1 MIFNF
6 HSALLATVILG
17 LLSSCTNN
25 KIDTKLDPTIA
36 ARQVI
41 NEHFQLLNSHDLKGL
56 VAQYETKARITTS
69 DWDGVSFGPQGADQL
84 FHQLFY
90 ISPDAKYLVDNM
102 IANDSTVVVEYD
114 VVGLKEKYNSPIR
127 YDLRYCSVYKI
138 HNNKISSEATY
149 SNSRLYHNK

>member
-6 HSALLATVILG
+6 RLAVTGLALLY
-17 LLSSCTNN
+17 LLVSCDNN
-25 KIDTKLDPTIA
+25 KINTKPDPTIA
-36 ARQVI
+36 AKQVI
-41 NEHFQLLNSHDLKGL
+41 NEHFHLLNAHNLKGL
-56 VAQYETKARITTS
+56 VAQYENKARIITS

-114 VVGLKEKYNSPIR
+114 VVGLKEKYNSSIR
-127 YDLRYCSVYKI
+127 YDLRYCSIYKI
-138 HNNKISSEATY
+138 HNNQIGSEATY
-149 SNSRLYHNK
+149 SNTRLYHNK